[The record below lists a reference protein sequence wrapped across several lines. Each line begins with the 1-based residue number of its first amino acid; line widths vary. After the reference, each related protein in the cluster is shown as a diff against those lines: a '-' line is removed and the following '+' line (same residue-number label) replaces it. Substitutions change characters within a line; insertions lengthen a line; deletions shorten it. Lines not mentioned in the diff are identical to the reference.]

1 MTKNIQKLLS
11 VAVISLIL
19 SSCSVYTNSNI
30 KTGTTM
36 PDNVRLNMTLDDY
49 ELLGKTEIEAEY
61 HRYLG
66 FISYLNTIN
75 GQPVTNN
82 FNYVDLKGRRHI
94 QIDGNRQ
101 LSKALYKAYKEF
113 PEADFL
119 MPTMSTMEVQ
129 QMFLGRKIKVTAKVK
144 AYKIRK

>member
-1 MTKNIQKLLS
+1 MTKNIKTLLS
-11 VAVISLIL
+11 VTVISLLL
-19 SSCSVYTNSNI
+19 SSCSVYTSSNI

-36 PDNVRLNMTLDDY
+36 PNDVRLNMTLDDY
-49 ELLGKTEIEAEY
+49 EFLGKTEIEAEY
-61 HRYLG
+61 HRYFG
-66 FISYLNTIN
+66 FITYLNTIN
-75 GQPVTNN
+75 GQSVTNN

-94 QIDGNRQ
+94 PIDGNRQ
-101 LSKALYKAYKEF
+101 LSKALFKAYKEY
-113 PEADFL
+113 PDADFL